1 MASDWLEK
9 SQGNRKRQCSEIFYN
24 FKIEG
29 FLGVGNRESCN
40 GYRELS
46 KGYRVSVLEKFWRWT
61 VVMAAQ
67 FEWTPCS

>member
-46 KGYRVSVLEKFWRWT
+46 KGYRVSIFEKFWRWT

-67 FEWTPCS
+67 CEWTPCS